1 MSAPTTANETGK
13 KTALVTGASGFIGSA
28 LVQRLLDRQY
38 SVHVLSRHPLEEG
51 PDASDCHQFTGDIRD
66 EEILREACA
75 GVDVVFHLAAYAH
88 VNQLDDI
95 QMHATNVEGTRAVLA
110 AALVSGVR
118 RIVFFS
124 SSLAD
129 DALTSYGRAK
139 RDAEELLLAAASR
152 GEIEVCCLRPV
163 NVYGPAMKGNL
174 LTLIRLISKGVF
186 PPLPTPGAALS
197 LVGHRDLCEAA
208 LLAAESPRAKGQIYA
223 VTDGRTY
230 TMKGIEV
237 TVRRALGKSPRRWQT
252 PLPLLWAAAAVVEVL
267 GKVLRLKNAPG
278 LRSYRVLTTDNVFS
292 CEKIQNELGYNPAAT
307 LTDELPAILQRL
319 QNEQQKARD

>member
-1 MSAPTTANETGK
+1 M

-38 SVHVLSRHPLEEG
+38 RVHVLSRRPVEEG

-66 EEILREACA
+66 EGILRQACA

-88 VNQLDDI
+88 VNQHDEE
-95 QMHATNVEGTRAVLA
+95 QMRAINVDGTRAVLA
-110 AALVSGVR
+110 AAKASGVR

-124 SSLAD
+124 SSLASAEKKD
-129 DALTSYGRAK
+129 VPLTSYGRAK
-139 RDAEELLLAAASR
+139 LDAEQLLLAAVDA

-163 NVYGPAMKGNL
+163 NVYGPGMKGNL
-174 LTLIRLISKGVF
+174 LTLIRLISKGVL
-186 PPLPTPGAALS
+186 PPLPVPSATLS

-208 LLAAESPRAKGQIYA
+208 LLACESPRANGQIYA

-237 TVRRALGKSPRRWQT
+237 TVRRALGKPPLRWQT
-252 PLPLLWAAAAVVEVL
+252 PLPMLWVGAAVLEVL
-267 GKVLRLKNAPG
+267 GRVLRLTNAPG

-307 LTDELPAILQRL
+307 FTDELPAILQRL
-319 QNEQQKARD
+319 NS